1 MWNETPSAVKKKYSI
16 TPIHLEYITDSLAN
30 WRKKHFVKLENCDKH
45 KILFCT
51 FKKKGIHKILYV
63 KQFLGKVITVLH
75 TLDTIIRQKV
85 EMVINIKVL

>member
-1 MWNETPSAVKKKYSI
+1 MRHHQPLKKIQYYPYSFGI
-16 TPIHLEYITDSLAN
+16 YHRFLGQLK
-30 WRKKHFVKLENCDKH
+30 KKHFVKLENCDKH

>member
-1 MWNETPSAVKKKYSI
+1 MRHHQPLKKYSI
-16 TPIHLEYITDSLAN
+16 TLVIWNISQIPWPIEE
-30 WRKKHFVKLENCDKH
+30 KKHFVKLENCDKH

>member
-1 MWNETPSAVKKKYSI
+1 MRHHQPLKKYSI
-16 TPIHLEYITDSLAN
+16 TPSHLEYITDSLAN

-45 KILFCT
+45 KILY
-51 FKKKGIHKILYV
+51 I